1 MLCNIFHT
9 TIREINNFFS
19 KYFFLY
25 SAVMQD
31 IYLLMTIAV
40 ITGSHPEWRT
50 VLVAG
55 CLAAI
60 TIHIGVRAKKK
71 APTKGDI

>member
-1 MLCNIFHT
+1 M
-9 TIREINNFFS
+9 
-19 KYFFLY
+19 FLL
-25 SAVMQD
+25 SIVKLD
-31 IYLLMTIAV
+31 IWRQRRAKANHNKQTHLLIIMAV

-55 CLAAI
+55 CLAAM
-60 TIHIGVRAKKK
+60 TIPIGVRAKKK